1 MTIDNCNK
9 LKESASIVLVG
20 YKSSG
25 EEFNALVK
33 YKLSNNELKF
43 EEEEQNIIIKSDIQ
57 PPKEFID
64 NLKKQ
69 LPIRIYKSNNIKI
82 NQSISEQKIIIEVKE
97 FEQSDLG
104 TIINIAKSLLE
115 EQKLPFIFAIG
126 INFSISYELD
136 YKLKLFNEQINQI
149 ANWEQNKGFQII
161 IPLEEGSNILAT
173 YRIEKISERN
183 NDNNQKIRTYTT
195 GVNFN
200 YNLPKDKN
208 LDNITLFIDKL
219 YEYHKQFTETNEK
232 IKQIGQVHNAQ

>member
-1 MTIDNCNK
+1 MTTGNCNK

-25 EEFNALVK
+25 DEFNALVK

-43 EEEEQNIIIKSDIQ
+43 EEEEQNILIKSDIQ

-69 LPIRIYKSNNIKI
+69 LPIRIYKSGNIKI
-82 NQSISEQKIIIEVKE
+82 NQSISEQKIIIETKE
-97 FEQSDLG
+97 FENSDLD
-104 TIINIAKSLLE
+104 TIINITKSLLE
-115 EQKLPFIFAIG
+115 EDKIPSIFAIG

-136 YKLKLFNEQINQI
+136 FKLRLFNEQINQI

-161 IPLEEGSNILAT
+161 IPLEESANILAT
-173 YRIEKISERN
+173 YKIEKASEMLDE
-183 NDNNQKIRTYTT
+183 DNKKIRTYTT

-208 LDNITLFIDKL
+208 LDNITMFLDKL
-219 YEYHKQFTETNEK
+219 YTYYEQFIETNKK
-232 IKQIGQVHNAQ
+232 IQQIGQVQND